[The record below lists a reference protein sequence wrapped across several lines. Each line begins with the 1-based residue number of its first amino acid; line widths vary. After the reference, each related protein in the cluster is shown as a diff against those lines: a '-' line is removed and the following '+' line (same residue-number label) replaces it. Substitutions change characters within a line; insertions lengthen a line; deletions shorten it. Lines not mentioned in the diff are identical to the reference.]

1 MRVIATRSLLY
12 WITRQGTGLYV
23 CALLCVRSS
32 DVLIVHSGTAG
43 TLARRTCLLSAGR
56 ASTKHLLHAGLWT
69 GRAPLPSASVQRQI
83 LNKFSPRQALLGMHW
98 HRVGLAAI
106 GPKMPTWA
114 TRIQLTGTNA
124 RPSNLIH
131 FVVVAMHIGSL
142 TDTCNWLGV
151 CNPLV

>member
-1 MRVIATRSLLY
+1 M
-12 WITRQGTGLYV
+12 YV

-56 ASTKHLLHAGLWT
+56 ASTKHLLYAGLWT

-114 TRIQLTGTNA
+114 TRIQLTGT
-124 RPSNLIH
+124 
-131 FVVVAMHIGSL
+131 VA
-142 TDTCNWLGV
+142 
-151 CNPLV
+151 